1 MIDTTK
7 KEEEKK
13 EEKKEEEPYK
23 PKCNHGPG
31 RKCLNCI
38 GVTKD
43 NAEFVK
49 HGQCNHIAG
58 VKCPNCVEKTSG

>member
-31 RKCLNCI
+31 RKCLNC
-38 GVTKD
+38 
-43 NAEFVK
+43 
-49 HGQCNHIAG
+49 
-58 VKCPNCVEKTSG
+58 VEKTSG